1 MNKYFFFLRTLPISL
16 SLLAAPLAYGI
27 QDGDLNNNGIPDSQ
41 ENSQGN
47 TGAQSQPLSKE
58 EYKTAKKKAK
68 KEYKA
73 AKKKAKRERK
83 AQKLERKAAK
93 KEAKGKTQKADKL
106 RQKAQ
111 AKRDKNQETDGVTN
125 DSNNNGIPDDVE

>member
-1 MNKYFFFLRTLPISL
+1 MNKYFFFLRILPISL
-16 SLLAAPLAYGI
+16 SLLAMPLAYGI
-27 QDGDLNNNGIPDSQ
+27 QDGDLNDNGIPDSQ

-47 TGAQSQPLSKE
+47 TGAQSQPLS
-58 EYKTAKKKAK
+58 K

-83 AQKLERKAAK
+83 AQKLERKAVK
-93 KEAKGKTQKADKL
+93 KEKKGKTEKATKL

-111 AKRDKNQETDGVTN
+111 AKRDKNQETSGVMN
-125 DSNNNGIPDDVE
+125 DNNNNGIPDDVE